1 MISSAL
7 RWLRFNFNC
16 IRLRFAIWRLQM
28 LGKKPNF
35 FHNLFVGMGFKM
47 SYIPTKNGYI
57 RKYTDKDED
66 VTFVIEAETD
76 NS

>member
-1 MISSAL
+1 
-7 RWLRFNFNC
+7 
-16 IRLRFAIWRLQM
+16 M